1 MKELWLIRL
10 QNSQQTTVNRQQT
23 LDMPSLG
30 NGLSHV
36 YFKRL
41 FREHFVF
48 LKIFM
53 EDGQHFQIAAQ
64 YFMGIEDTSEEPIHK
79 I

>member
-1 MKELWLIRL
+1 
-10 QNSQQTTVNRQQT
+10 
-23 LDMPSLG
+23 MPSLG

-48 LKIFM
+48 PKIFM
-53 EDGQHFQIAAQ
+53 ENRQHFQIAAQ